1 MPTARVSW
9 PDARVM
15 ADGRVRV
22 PLLGATVI
30 DVSGTSWVQWPPASG
45 WEVEIVPD
53 PEPKWEHGDVVRDA
67 NGVVF
72 WRTEAD
78 RWRDV
83 SGMGLE
89 PVRPLTRLIPQ
100 P

>member
-9 PDARVM
+9 PDGRVM

-22 PLLGATVI
+22 PANGAAIVTI
-30 DVSGTSWVQWPPASG
+30 NGVQQVEWPPNIG
-45 WEVEIVPD
+45 WEVEVLPD
-53 PEPKWEHGDVVRDA
+53 PEPRWNPGDVAHDA
-67 NGVVF
+67 NQVVF
-72 WRTEAD
+72 WRTESG

-83 SGMGLE
+83 SGMELE
-89 PVRPLTRLIPQ
+89 PVRPLTRIWPA

>member
-22 PLLGATVI
+22 PANNASIIIVNGVTQVE
-30 DVSGTSWVQWPPASG
+30 WPAGVG
-45 WEVEIVPD
+45 WETEIVPD
-53 PEPKWEHGDVVRDA
+53 PEPRWNPGDVAADA
-67 NGVVF
+67 NSLVF
-72 WRTEAD
+72 WRTEAG

-83 SGMGLE
+83 SGMELE
-89 PVRPLTRLIPQ
+89 PVRPLTRVWPV

>member
-1 MPTARVSW
+1 
-9 PDARVM
+9 
-15 ADGRVRV
+15 
-22 PLLGATVI
+22 
-30 DVSGTSWVQWPPASG
+30 
-45 WEVEIVPD
+45 VPD